1 MASLESDIWRPFEEG
16 ERVGGAIVYTE
27 TQRTVRKGK
36 AFMIVMPVVV
46 AALFAGILLTG
57 GFRINTS
64 TLTLIGVAALSVGL
78 LVLEARR
85 TWRTATPFRIYENG
99 VSLGAGRLPFTPF
112 DSAYCL
118 EEREVTGVKGLKRL
132 VLTWVD
138 GNSLDLCAKPVGEF
152 YDLGPNYGPVR
163 DFLFRRVDPRFR
175 PRRAW
180 SAGAIAF
187 MDAIPAFTG
196 PSRVQIEWLA
206 QEVGATTIDEA
217 FLEGNWQRVREG
229 RGVGAFR
236 RVAKDSYGT
245 AKPRA

>member
-1 MASLESDIWRPFEEG
+1 MVA
-16 ERVGGAIVYTE
+16 
-27 TQRTVRKGK
+27 
-36 AFMIVMPVVV
+36 MPVVF
-46 AALFAGILLTG
+46 AALFAGMLLAD
-57 GFRINTS
+57 GFRINNS
-64 TLTLIGVAALSVGL
+64 TLTLIGLAALSVGVL
-78 LVLEARR
+78 FLEARR

-99 VSLGAGRLPFTPF
+99 VSLGGGRLPFTLF
-112 DSAYCL
+112 ESAYCL

-152 YDLGPNYGPVR
+152 YELGSEYAPVR
-163 DFLFRRVDPRFR
+163 DLLFRRVDPRFR
-175 PRRAW
+175 PRLAW

-206 QEVGATTIDEA
+206 QEAGATTVDEA
-217 FLEGNWQRVREG
+217 FLAGNWQKVVEG

-236 RVAKDSYGT
+236 RAAKDSYGT